1 MGFDE
6 ILDLTADVFLF
17 YNKDRFDM
25 NITTQTELSFPDRVV
40 LFFTYLECTVRLWDK
55 HFGVT

>member
-40 LFFTYLECTVRLWDK
+40 LFFTYLELSLI
-55 HFGVT
+55 HI